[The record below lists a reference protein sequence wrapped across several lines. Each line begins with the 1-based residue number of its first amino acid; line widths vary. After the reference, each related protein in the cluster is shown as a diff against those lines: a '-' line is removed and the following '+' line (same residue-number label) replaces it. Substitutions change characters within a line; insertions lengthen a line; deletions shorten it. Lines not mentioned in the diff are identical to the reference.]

1 MPRHFVRRGIANVQW
16 AVVAALVFLA
26 IVAGVTVLG
35 SRTNTRM
42 NQVSTDVT
50 DPAALTQRFGSQ
62 PNQGDQ

>member
-1 MPRHFVRRGIANVQW
+1 MPRYLARRGIANVQW

-35 SRTNTRM
+35 NRTNTKM

-50 DPAALTQRFGSQ
+50 DPSALTRRFGSQ
-62 PNQGDQ
+62 SDQ